1 MESYNIIFH
10 VNELDKWSMTLANVS
25 NLLIDLADKDVE
37 VIVLAN
43 GAAVRYY
50 KTESTEADIEKLTA
64 LSEKGVH
71 FTACNNSLKAQNLN
85 KEVLH
90 PFVNIV
96 PAGITELVRKQHEGY
111 AYIKP

>member
-1 MESYNIIFH
+1 MESFKAILH
-10 VNELDKWSMTLANVS
+10 VNELNKWSATLANAS
-25 NLLIDLADKDVE
+25 NLLIDLADNDVE

-50 KTESTEADIEKLTA
+50 NTELTEMDSEKLAA

-71 FTACNNSLKAQNLN
+71 FTACNNALTAQNLR
-85 KEVLH
+85 KDVLY